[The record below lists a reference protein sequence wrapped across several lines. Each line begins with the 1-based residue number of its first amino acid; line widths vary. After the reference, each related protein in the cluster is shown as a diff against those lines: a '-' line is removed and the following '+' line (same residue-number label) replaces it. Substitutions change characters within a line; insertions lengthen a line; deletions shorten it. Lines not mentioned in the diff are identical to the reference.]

1 LELPALL
8 QSMTG
13 FGEAHSQQDGLAVA
27 VEVRTINNRFF
38 KLTVRAGEG
47 YASLD
52 ALVESVVRE
61 AVHRGTIQVNIRVD
75 RQRSPDDYRI
85 NVDVLERY
93 RQQLVELESKW
104 QCKPVE
110 PSLEA
115 LLPLPGVIDDSLAE
129 SVDAAADWPVI
140 ETTLKTALESLGRM
154 RSDEGRAMAADLTAN
169 CRSIAESLGQIER
182 RAPLVVEDYRDRLF
196 ERLKRTLADLGAHLE
211 PNDVIREVGL
221 FTDRSDI
228 SEEIVRLRSHLD
240 QFQETMQLPESSG
253 RKLDFLTQEM
263 FREANTIG
271 SKANDVEIARHVIE
285 IKTAV
290 ERIREMI
297 QNIE

>member
-1 LELPALL
+1 
-8 QSMTG
+8 MTG
-13 FGEAHSQQDGLAVA
+13 FGEARCQQDGLAVA
-27 VEVRTINNRFF
+27 VEIRTINNRFF
-38 KLTVRAGEG
+38 KLAVRAGEG

-52 ALVESVVRE
+52 APVEAVVRE
-61 AVHRGTIQVNIRVD
+61 AIHRGTIQVNIRVD

-93 RQQLVELESKW
+93 RQQLVDLSGKW
-104 QCKPVE
+104 KCKNCE

-115 LLPLPGVIDDSLAE
+115 LLPLPGVVDDASGE
-129 SVDAAADWPVI
+129 SIDAAADWPVI
-140 ETTLKTALESLGRM
+140 EATLKVALENLGRM
-154 RSDEGRAMAADLTAN
+154 RSDEGRAMAADLTEN
-169 CRSIAESLGQIER
+169 CRSVAGSLDQIER
-182 RAPLVVEDYRDRLF
+182 RAPLVVEDYRNRLY
-196 ERLKRTLADLGAHLE
+196 ERLKRTLADLGVNLE
-211 PNDVIREVGL
+211 PGDVIREVGL

-240 QFQETMQLPESSG
+240 QFQETMQLPESAG

-263 FREANTIG
+263 FRETNTIG

>member
-1 LELPALL
+1 LL

-13 FGEAHSQQDGLAVA
+13 FGEAHCQQDGLAVA

-38 KLTVRAGEG
+38 KLTVRASEG

-52 ALVESVVRE
+52 ALVEAIVRD
-61 AVHRGTIQVNIRVD
+61 AIHRGTIQVNIRVD
-75 RQRSPDDYRI
+75 RRRSPDDFKI
-85 NVDVLERY
+85 DANVLEGY
-93 RQQLVELESKW
+93 RRQLVELARKW
-104 QCKPVE
+104 QCKNTE
-110 PSLEA
+110 PALEA
-115 LLPLPGVIDDSLAE
+115 LLPLPGVVDDSSGVAI
-129 SVDAAADWPVI
+129 DATADWPVI
-140 ETTLKTALESLGRM
+140 ESTLKAALQNLGRM
-154 RSDEGRAMAADLTAN
+154 RADEGRAMAADLSQN
-169 CRSIAESLGQIER
+169 CRAVAECLERIER
-182 RAPLVVEDYRDRLF
+182 RAPLVVEDYRNRLL
-196 ERLKRTLADLGAHLE
+196 ERLKRTLGDLGVHLD
-211 PNDVIREVGL
+211 PGDVIREVGL

-240 QFQETMQLPESSG
+240 QFQETINLPESSG

-263 FREANTIG
+263 FRETNTIG

-285 IKTAV
+285 IKTTV

>member
-1 LELPALL
+1 ML

-13 FGEAHSQQDGLAVA
+13 FGEAHFQQDGLAVA

-52 ALVESVVRE
+52 ALVEAVVRK

-75 RQRSPDDYRI
+75 RRCSPDDYRI
-85 NVDVLERY
+85 NVEVLERY
-93 RQQLVELESKW
+93 RQQLVELGGKW
-104 QCKPVE
+104 RCQRVE

-129 SVDAAADWPVI
+129 TVDAAADWPAI
-140 ETTLKTALESLGRM
+140 EGAMNAALQNLGRM

-169 CRSIAESLGQIER
+169 CRAIAESLGQIEQ
-182 RAPLVVEDYRDRLF
+182 RAPLVVEDYRNRLL

-211 PNDVIREVGL
+211 PSDVIREVGL

-240 QFQETMQLPESSG
+240 QFQQTMELPESSG